1 MVRLVGETSRLLS
14 SWPCTG
20 HLSVMAW
27 LQQLPLIPMTDLPNV
42 WASIK
47 ADLHRARNLLPDS
60 SPDQQSLN
68 RYYEL
73 VEHNELELA
82 CDALEESAS
91 DRAVSREFWFAL
103 RDAAT
108 KMQLRENAA
117 RYERHAGEP
126 ISGT

>member
-1 MVRLVGETSRLLS
+1 
-14 SWPCTG
+14 
-20 HLSVMAW
+20 
-27 LQQLPLIPMTDLPNV
+27 MTDLPKV

-60 SPDQQSLN
+60 SVDQQSLH
-68 RYYEL
+68 RYCEF

-91 DRAVSREFWFAL
+91 GRAVSREFWLAL

-108 KMQLRENAA
+108 KMQLGENAA
-117 RYERHAGEP
+117 RYERRAGEP